1 MGLRSIQ
8 NLHDIGETPRFCVI
22 SLRKLWQFES
32 HTLIELVV
40 ISGRYSVDASDRK
53 LVTEHRLPNAGHHL
67 PDTEQKMAT
76 NQAVMTKTVSR
87 SRRSPRD
94 RMAGPIGTMLIY
106 GFLIGLALLM
116 AFPFYYMLVTS
127 THRTVDILKIPPPL
141 WFGEA
146 LLWNYNDLLAALPF
160 WNALFN
166 SLAIAVIHTTL
177 VLFFCSLA
185 GYAFAKFRFPGKEG
199 LFAFLLA
206 TLMVPGV
213 IGLIPSFVIMRWL
226 GWIDTWN
233 PLIIPGIANAF
244 GIFWM
249 RQYIDSS
256 IPADMLDAARID
268 GAHEFRIYWNIIVP
282 VITPALAA
290 LAILTFMGKWNDF
303 QWPLLILIEEVNY
316 TLPVALSTLRSLR
329 GTEIGVQILGATGAI
344 LPILVVFLLASRQFI
359 AGITAGS
366 VK

>member
-1 MGLRSIQ
+1 
-8 NLHDIGETPRFCVI
+8 
-22 SLRKLWQFES
+22 
-32 HTLIELVV
+32 
-40 ISGRYSVDASDRK
+40 
-53 LVTEHRLPNAGHHL
+53 
-67 PDTEQKMAT
+67 MAQT
-76 NQAVMTKTVSR
+76 QAAKPQGTTTKTLVAKTQPR
-87 SRRSPRD
+87 SSQRD
-94 RMAGPIGTMLIY
+94 SLAGPLGMVLLY
-106 GFLIGLALLM
+106 ALLGGLALIT

-127 THRTVDILKIPPPL
+127 THRTSDILNIPPPL
-141 WFGEA
+141 WFGSA
-146 LLWNYNDLLAALPF
+146 LIQNYTELVGALPF
-160 WNALFN
+160 WNALWN
-166 SLAIAVIHTTL
+166 SFAIAGSHTVL

-185 GYAFAKFRFPGKEG
+185 GYAFAKYRFPGREG

-226 GWIDTWN
+226 GWIDSWY

-249 RQYIDSS
+249 RQYIDSA
-256 IPADMLDAARID
+256 IPNDMMDAARID
-268 GAHEFRIYWNIIVP
+268 GAHEFRIYWNIVLP

-303 QWPLLILIEEVNY
+303 QWPLLILKEQAKY

-344 LPILVVFLLASRQFI
+344 LPILAVFLLASRQFI
-359 AGITAGS
+359 AGITAGA
-366 VK
+366 VKGG

>member
-1 MGLRSIQ
+1 MASAQPVATTQTVKGKEKV
-8 NLHDIGETPRFCVI
+8 G
-22 SLRKLWQFES
+22 
-32 HTLIELVV
+32 
-40 ISGRYSVDASDRK
+40 SG
-53 LVTEHRLPNAGHHL
+53 G
-67 PDTEQKMAT
+67 
-76 NQAVMTKTVSR
+76 
-87 SRRSPRD
+87 RD
-94 RMAGPIGTMLIY
+94 RLSGPVGMFAIY
-106 GFLIGLALLM
+106 FLLTGLALM
-116 AFPFYYMLVTS
+116 TAFPFYYMLVTS
-127 THRTVDILKIPPPL
+127 THRSATILRIPPPL
-141 WFGEA
+141 WFGDA
-146 LLWNYNDLLAALPF
+146 LMQNYIDLVDALPF
-160 WNALFN
+160 WNALWN

-185 GYAFAKFRFPGKEG
+185 GYAFAKYRFPGREG

-249 RQYIDSS
+249 RQYIDGAV
-256 IPADMLDAARID
+256 PNELMDAARID
-268 GAHEFRIYWNIIVP
+268 GAHDFRIYWNIIVP
-282 VITPALAA
+282 IITPALAA

-303 QWPLLILIEEVNY
+303 QWPLLILKEEAKY

-344 LPILVVFLLASRQFI
+344 LPILIVFLLASRQFI
-359 AGITAGS
+359 SGITAGA
-366 VK
+366 VKGG

>member
-1 MGLRSIQ
+1 
-8 NLHDIGETPRFCVI
+8 
-22 SLRKLWQFES
+22 
-32 HTLIELVV
+32 
-40 ISGRYSVDASDRK
+40 
-53 LVTEHRLPNAGHHL
+53 
-67 PDTEQKMAT
+67 MAT
-76 NQAVMTKTVSR
+76 NQATLSNNR
-87 SRRSPRD
+87 RRRWSRRDTLS
-94 RMAGPIGTMLIY
+94 GPIGMALVYT
-106 GFLIGLALLM
+106 FLTGLALVT

-127 THRTVDILKIPPPL
+127 THRTKDILTIPPPL
-141 WFGEA
+141 WFGDA
-146 LLWNYNDLLAALPF
+146 LVWNYTDLLEALPF

-166 SLAIAVIHTTL
+166 SLAIALIHTSL

-185 GYAFAKFRFPGKEG
+185 GYAFAKFNFPGKEG

-213 IGLIPSFVIMRWL
+213 IGLIPSFVIMRAL

-249 RQYIDSS
+249 RQYIQSS
-256 IPADMLDAARID
+256 IPDDLISAARID

-303 QWPLLILIEEVNY
+303 QWPLLILIEEAKY

-344 LPILVVFLLASRQFI
+344 LPVLVVFLIASRQFI
-359 AGITAGS
+359 SGITAGA
-366 VK
+366 VKA